1 MRADPRGPATLLSE
15 APLSEIVELLRLYT
29 DEEHLLRR
37 RGSAIEEMRRR
48 GLSWRKISDL
58 TDVPHSTAR
67 RWLRMYLELA

>member
-1 MRADPRGPATLLSE
+1 
-15 APLSEIVELLRLYT
+15 
-29 DEEHLLRR
+29 
-37 RGSAIEEMRRR
+37 MRRR